1 MKHLLIILSTL
12 LISYIVWSI
21 FVLLISPLIGDNH
34 KEENGEP
41 NGFGVTIGYPDS
53 GDWYV
58 GEWKDGE
65 LNGKGK
71 LTIYNEGEYIGD
83 WKDGIKHGQ
92 GTYNY
97 YDGEKYEGEWKDGE
111 WNGQGTWTMSKGKK
125 KVGEWRKLPL
135 GIPFLWK
142 GTYYH
147 EDGTIISKWK
157 YGTRVKQ

>member
-65 LNGKGK
+65 
-71 LTIYNEGEYIGD
+71 
-83 WKDGIKHGQ
+83 
-92 GTYNY
+92 
-97 YDGEKYEGEWKDGE
+97 
-111 WNGQGTWTMSKGKK
+111 WNGQGTWTMSPGGNK